1 MDKFKKKEALWP
13 AGRHQEL
20 SEILQVFNA
29 CKNKKEVLKNLFN
42 LLSEQKLILFLEI
55 CFNLIYT
62 TELTDG
68 NKKFKTK
75 INRLRK
81 LMRPHEKEWVR
92 IVTLKCKSQ
101 KKHRKFLQSQV
112 GDGAGVVSVIG
123 AIVSLVPALLNL

>member
-1 MDKFKKKEALWP
+1 MDKLKKKEALRP

-75 INRLRK
+75 I
-81 LMRPHEKEWVR
+81 
-92 IVTLKCKSQ
+92 S
-101 KKHRKFLQSQV
+101 
-112 GDGAGVVSVIG
+112 
-123 AIVSLVPALLNL
+123 